1 MLLGITEPFH
11 SSGSDRVARIFVRT
25 HTTFWRRRIYSF
37 GGQWVFQHPSA
48 GVDGVAC
55 LGWRGAQM
63 RQLGQLS
70 G

>member
-1 MLLGITEPFH
+1 MLLGTTGLFH
-11 SSGSDRVARIFVRT
+11 SSGGDRIERIFVGT
-25 HTTFWRRRIYSF
+25 HTPSRRRRIYSF

-55 LGWRGAQM
+55 LGWRRAQM
-63 RQLGQLS
+63 SQLGQLS